1 MKACLLIFKEKRVN
15 KQTVNIEIII
25 KKKFYVFPLTYSQSE
40 YSFGVLVTLALCQ
53 HQKIVDLISPVF
65 DLK

>member
-53 HQKIVDLISPVF
+53 HQKNC
-65 DLK
+65 